1 MRYIMMLLLAFSII
15 APARS
20 IEQPKS
26 PNERPG
32 YPRVSLEGLE
42 DLRLGAPLPARSSF
56 PGLTFKFYQEPDY
69 DEAGR
74 PTTRSLVKLYHQG
87 FYLGSGM
94 LDSQKRLVELEV
106 VDWRVTFDG
115 RFAPASTWSHL
126 RTQLPQV
133 KLYYAYNLDALV
145 AECPELP
152 GLQVHFEPAFY
163 GTQSRLKGEFT
174 PLALTGLPGATKA
187 SKLRLFWI
195 PLE

>member
-1 MRYIMMLLLAFSII
+1 MRYVTMLLLVFSII
-15 APARS
+15 APVRS

-26 PNERPG
+26 FPERPG
-32 YPRVSLEGLE
+32 YPGVSLEGLE
-42 DLRLGAPLPARSSF
+42 DLRLGATLPAKSSF

-74 PTTRSLVKLYHQG
+74 PMTRTFVKLYHDG

-94 LDSQKRLVELEV
+94 LDAQRRLVELEV

-115 RFAPASTWSHL
+115 RFAPSSTWSHL
-126 RTQLPQV
+126 CGQLPQV

-145 AECPELP
+145 AECPNLP
-152 GLQVHFEPAFY
+152 GLQVHFDPDLY
-163 GTQSRLKGEFT
+163 GTKSRLKGEFT
-174 PLALTGLPGATKA
+174 PLALTGLPGTAKA

-195 PLE
+195 PPE

>member
-1 MRYIMMLLLAFSII
+1 MLLLAFSII